1 MAEKRN
7 IILFGSM
14 ILLTLSYWLSASLL
28 IGEKPFEIRVLEE
41 EQQELNENLISA
53 QILASQLD
61 RVFTLFQ
68 ENLALSKADSLADDA
83 SLPFLNNLTD
93 MLEELDIKLLGIKP
107 KPRIDKITYF
117 KAPYIITLECSYDQ
131 FGKFLSEIERSPRLI
146 TIDEF
151 EVKNGIERIKANTNE
166 DKLIYQEF
174 VVNLSTITLVKS
186 KSKASLSQIFLT
198 LSHPPQPRRLS
209 VLLSPIATVVLMC
222 ELR

>member
-14 ILLTLSYWLSASLL
+14 ILLTLSYWVSASLL

-107 KPRIDKITYF
+107 KPRIDKMTYF

-186 KSKASLSQIFLT
+186 KSK
-198 LSHPPQPRRLS
+198 
-209 VLLSPIATVVLMC
+209 VVS
-222 ELR
+222 

>member
-7 IILFGSM
+7 IILFGALV
-14 ILLTLSYWLSASLL
+14 LLTLSYWVSASVL

-68 ENLALSKADSLADDA
+68 ENLALSKSDSLADDA
-83 SLPFLNNLTD
+83 NLPFLNNLTD
-93 MLEELDIKLLGIKP
+93 ILDELEIKLLGIKP
-107 KPRIDKITYF
+107 KPRVDKITYF
-117 KAPYIITLECSYDQ
+117 KAPYLITLECTFDQ
-131 FGKFLSEIERSPRLI
+131 FGKFLSEVERSPRLI

-151 EVKNGIERIKANTNE
+151 EVKNGIERIKANTE
-166 DKLIYQEF
+166 EEQLLTQEF

-186 KSKASLSQIFLT
+186 KSKVSS
-198 LSHPPQPRRLS
+198 
-209 VLLSPIATVVLMC
+209 
-222 ELR
+222 

>member
-7 IILFGSM
+7 IA
-14 ILLTLSYWLSASLL
+14 LLGCLIVLSLSYWLSASFL

-93 MLEELDIKLLGIKP
+93 MLEDFCLLYTSP
-107 KPRIDKITYF
+107 
-117 KAPYIITLECSYDQ
+117 
-131 FGKFLSEIERSPRLI
+131 SPR
-146 TIDEF
+146 D
-151 EVKNGIERIKANTNE
+151 
-166 DKLIYQEF
+166 
-174 VVNLSTITLVKS
+174 
-186 KSKASLSQIFLT
+186 
-198 LSHPPQPRRLS
+198 
-209 VLLSPIATVVLMC
+209 
-222 ELR
+222 

>member
-7 IILFGSM
+7 IVLFGCLIVLS
-14 ILLTLSYWLSASLL
+14 LSYWLSASFL

-93 MLEELDIKLLGIKP
+93 MLEDLDIKLLGIKP

-131 FGKFLSEIERSPRLI
+131 FGKFLTEIERSPRLI

-151 EVKNGIERIKANTNE
+151 EVKNGIERIKANTDE
-166 DKLIYQEF
+166 ERLLFQEF

-186 KSKASLSQIFLT
+186 KNKVAS
-198 LSHPPQPRRLS
+198 
-209 VLLSPIATVVLMC
+209 
-222 ELR
+222 

>member
-14 ILLTLSYWLSASLL
+14 ILLTISYWLTASIL
-28 IGEKPFEIRVLEE
+28 IGDKPFEIRVLEE

-93 MLEELDIKLLGIKP
+93 VLEELDIKLLGIKP

-117 KAPYIITLECSYDQ
+117 KAPYIVTLECSYDQ
-131 FGKFLSEIERSPRLI
+131 FGKFLSELERSPRLI

-151 EVKNGIERIKANTNE
+151 EVKNGIERIKANTDE
-166 DKLIYQEF
+166 EKLIYQEF

-186 KSKASLSQIFLT
+186 KSK
-198 LSHPPQPRRLS
+198 
-209 VLLSPIATVVLMC
+209 VVS
-222 ELR
+222 

>member
-7 IILFGSM
+7 IVLFGCLIVLS
-14 ILLTLSYWLSASLL
+14 LSYWLSASFL

-93 MLEELDIKLLGIKP
+93 MLEDLDIKLLGIKP

-117 KAPYIITLECSYDQ
+117 KAPYIITLECSYDR
-131 FGKFLSEIERSPRLI
+131 FGKFLTEIERSPRLI

-151 EVKNGIERIKANTNE
+151 EVKNGIERIKANTDE
-166 DKLIYQEF
+166 ERLLFQEF

-186 KSKASLSQIFLT
+186 KNKAVS
-198 LSHPPQPRRLS
+198 
-209 VLLSPIATVVLMC
+209 
-222 ELR
+222 

>member
-7 IILFGSM
+7 IVLFGCLIVLS
-14 ILLTLSYWLSASLL
+14 LSYWLSASFL
-28 IGEKPFEIRVLEE
+28 IGEKPFDIRVLEE

-93 MLEELDIKLLGIKP
+93 MLEDLDIKLLGIKP

-131 FGKFLSEIERSPRLI
+131 FGKFLTEIERSPRLI

-151 EVKNGIERIKANTNE
+151 EVKNGIERIKANTDE
-166 DKLIYQEF
+166 ERLLFQEF
-174 VVNLSTITLVKS
+174 VVSLSTITLVKS
-186 KSKASLSQIFLT
+186 KNKALS
-198 LSHPPQPRRLS
+198 
-209 VLLSPIATVVLMC
+209 
-222 ELR
+222 

>member
-14 ILLTLSYWLSASLL
+14 ILLTLSYWVSASLL

-107 KPRIDKITYF
+107 KPRIDKMTYF

-131 FGKFLSEIERSPRLI
+131 FGKFLTEIERSPRLI

-151 EVKNGIERIKANTNE
+151 EVKNGIERIKANTDE
-166 DKLIYQEF
+166 ERLIYQEF

-186 KSKASLSQIFLT
+186 KNKAVS
-198 LSHPPQPRRLS
+198 
-209 VLLSPIATVVLMC
+209 
-222 ELR
+222 

>member
-7 IILFGSM
+7 IA
-14 ILLTLSYWLSASLL
+14 LLGCLIVLSLSYWLSASLL
-28 IGEKPFEIRVLEE
+28 IGEKPLEIRVLEE

-93 MLEELDIKLLGIKP
+93 MLEDLDIKLLGIKP

-131 FGKFLSEIERSPRLI
+131 FGKFLTEIERSPRLI

-151 EVKNGIERIKANTNE
+151 EVKNGIERIKANTDE
-166 DKLIYQEF
+166 ERLLFQEF

-186 KSKASLSQIFLT
+186 KNKAIS
-198 LSHPPQPRRLS
+198 
-209 VLLSPIATVVLMC
+209 
-222 ELR
+222 

>member
-7 IILFGSM
+7 IVLFGCLIVLS
-14 ILLTLSYWLSASLL
+14 LSYWLSASFL
-28 IGEKPFEIRVLEE
+28 IGEKPFDIRVLEE

-93 MLEELDIKLLGIKP
+93 MLEDLDIKLLGIKP

-131 FGKFLSEIERSPRLI
+131 FGKFLTEIERSPRLI

-151 EVKNGIERIKANTNE
+151 EVKNGIERIKANTDE
-166 DKLIYQEF
+166 ERLLFQEF

-186 KSKASLSQIFLT
+186 KNKAVS
-198 LSHPPQPRRLS
+198 
-209 VLLSPIATVVLMC
+209 
-222 ELR
+222 

>member
-7 IILFGSM
+7 IVLFGCLIVLS
-14 ILLTLSYWLSASLL
+14 LSYWLSASFL

-93 MLEELDIKLLGIKP
+93 MLEDLDIKLLGIKP

-131 FGKFLSEIERSPRLI
+131 FGKFLTEVERSPRLI

-151 EVKNGIERIKANTNE
+151 EVKNGIERIKANTDE
-166 DKLIYQEF
+166 ERLLFQEF

-186 KSKASLSQIFLT
+186 KNKAVS
-198 LSHPPQPRRLS
+198 
-209 VLLSPIATVVLMC
+209 
-222 ELR
+222 

>member
-14 ILLTLSYWLSASLL
+14 ILLTLSYWVSASLL

-146 TIDEF
+146 TVDEF

-186 KSKASLSQIFLT
+186 KSK
-198 LSHPPQPRRLS
+198 
-209 VLLSPIATVVLMC
+209 VVS
-222 ELR
+222 